1 MNDIQEKLLLLA
13 RTTDLEATRRVDLV
27 QMVGCQFPS
36 QITHHLGQL
45 IKHGKLVRLN
55 GKLVPAMKT
64 MAGMI
69 RIPVMGEAD
78 CGEATK
84 FADGRILDNLLVSP
98 SMVASRDHSSLF
110 ALIARGDSMNASNIQ
125 GKSIEDGDYVI
136 VEKTNTYIPSNGDTI
151 VSNIGGLAN
160 VKEFKREADRVV
172 LISRS
177 VQRDTFLPI
186 FIHEDDEY
194 SIEGKVVD
202 VVKRVEA

>member
-1 MNDIQEKLLLLA
+1 
-13 RTTDLEATRRVDLV
+13 
-27 QMVGCQFPS
+27 
-36 QITHHLGQL
+36 
-45 IKHGKLVRLN
+45 
-55 GKLVPAMKT
+55 
-64 MAGMI
+64 
-69 RIPVMGEAD
+69 
-78 CGEATK
+78 
-84 FADGRILDNLLVSP
+84 
-98 SMVASRDHSSLF
+98 
-110 ALIARGDSMNASNIQ
+110 MNASNIQ

-136 VEKTNTYIPSNGDTI
+136 VEKTDTYIPSNGDTI